1 MTSPKIVV
9 LDFGSGNIYS
19 VVNAFSQLG
28 ADVELTSDR
37 SKALEADGLVIPG
50 VGAFATV
57 MEQLNAVGAPSMV
70 DQRLSS
76 GKAVFGICVG
86 LQVMFD
92 KGNEH
97 GVETEGL
104 GQWPGEVTKLDSP
117 TLPHIGW
124 NDVSVPDGSK
134 LFEGV
139 SEEQFYFVHS
149 YGAATFVLEDETPF
163 EKPKVSWA
171 EYGSRFVA
179 AVENG
184 PLTATQFHPEKSGQA
199 GLTLLNNWLKN
210 L

>member
-1 MTSPKIVV
+1 MISHKIVV
-9 LDFGSGNIYS
+9 LDFGSGNIHS
-19 VVNAFSQLG
+19 VVSAFEQVG
-28 ADVELTSDR
+28 AKVEVTADR
-37 SKALEADGLVIPG
+37 ASALSADGLVIPG

-57 MEQLNAVGAPSMV
+57 MQQLNAVGGAGIV
-70 DQRLSS
+70 DQRLAA

-86 LQVMFD
+86 LQVMFET
-92 KGNEH
+92 GTEH

-104 GQWPGEVTKLDSP
+104 GQWPGSITKLDAP

-124 NDVSVPDGSK
+124 NDIDVPSGSK

-139 SEEQFYFVHS
+139 EDEQFYFVHS
-149 YGAATFVLEDETPF
+149 YGAATFALEEETAF
-163 EKPKVSWA
+163 EKSTVSWS

-184 PLTATQFHPEKSGQA
+184 PLSATQFHPEKSGRA
-199 GLTLLNNWLKN
+199 GLTLLSNWLKN

>member
-1 MTSPKIVV
+1 VTSPKIVV
-9 LDFGSGNIYS
+9 LDFGSGNIHS
-19 VVNAFSQLG
+19 VVNAFTQLG
-28 ADVELTSDR
+28 AEVELTADR
-37 SKALEADGLVIPG
+37 SKALQVDGIVIPG

-57 MEQLNAVGAPSMV
+57 MEQLNSVGAPSIV

-76 GKAVFGICVG
+76 GKSVFGICVG

-104 GQWPGEVTKLDSP
+104 GQWPGEVTELDSP

-124 NDVSVPDGSK
+124 NDVSVPSGSK

-149 YGAATFVLEDETPF
+149 YGAATFALEDETPF

-184 PLTATQFHPEKSGQA
+184 PLSATQFHPEKSGQA

>member
-1 MTSPKIVV
+1 VTNPKIVV
-9 LDFGSGNIYS
+9 LDFGSGNIHS
-19 VVNAFSQLG
+19 VVNAFTQLG
-28 ADVELTSDR
+28 AEVELTADR
-37 SKALEADGLVIPG
+37 SKALQADGLVIPG

-76 GKAVFGICVG
+76 GKSVFGICVG

-104 GQWPGEVTKLDSP
+104 GQWPGEVTELESP

-124 NDVSVPDGSK
+124 NDVSVPSGSK

-149 YGAATFVLEDETPF
+149 YGAATFALEDETPF

-184 PLTATQFHPEKSGQA
+184 PLSATQFHPEKSGQA

>member
-1 MTSPKIVV
+1 MTNPKIVV
-9 LDFGSGNIYS
+9 LDFGSGNIHS
-19 VVNAFSQLG
+19 VVNAFTQLG
-28 ADVELTSDR
+28 AEVELTADR
-37 SKALEADGLVIPG
+37 SKALQADGLVIPG

-76 GKAVFGICVG
+76 GKSVFGICVG

-104 GQWPGEVTKLDSP
+104 GQWPGEVTELESP

-124 NDVSVPDGSK
+124 NDVSVPSGSK

-149 YGAATFVLEDETPF
+149 YGAATFALEDETPF

-184 PLTATQFHPEKSGQA
+184 PLSATQFHPEKSGQA

>member
-1 MTSPKIVV
+1 MISPKIVV
-9 LDFGSGNIYS
+9 LDFGSGNIHS
-19 VVNAFSQLG
+19 VVSAFEHVG
-28 ADVELTSDR
+28 ANVEVTADR
-37 SKALEADGLVIPG
+37 ASALAADGLVIPG

-57 MEQLNAVGAPSMV
+57 MEKLNGVGAPGIV
-70 DQRLSS
+70 DQRLAA

-86 LQVMFD
+86 LQVMFET
-92 KGNEH
+92 GTEH

-104 GQWPGEVTKLDSP
+104 GQWPGSVTKLDAP

-124 NDVSVPDGSK
+124 NDVDVPNGSK

-139 SEEQFYFVHS
+139 EDEQFYFVHS
-149 YGAATFVLEDETPF
+149 YGAAAFALEEETAF
-163 EKPKVSWA
+163 EKPMVSWS

-184 PLTATQFHPEKSGQA
+184 PLSATQFHPEKSGKA
-199 GLTLLNNWLKN
+199 GLTLLSNWLKN

>member
-1 MTSPKIVV
+1 MTNPKIVV
-9 LDFGSGNIYS
+9 LDFGSGNIHS
-19 VVNAFSQLG
+19 VVNAFTQLG
-28 ADVELTSDR
+28 AEVELTADR
-37 SKALEADGLVIPG
+37 SKALQADGLVIPG

-76 GKAVFGICVG
+76 GKSVFGICVG

-104 GQWPGEVTKLDSP
+104 GQWPGEVTELDSP

-124 NDVSVPDGSK
+124 NDVSVPSGSK

-149 YGAATFVLEDETPF
+149 YGAATFALEDETPF

-184 PLTATQFHPEKSGQA
+184 PLSATQFHPEKSGQA

>member
-9 LDFGSGNIYS
+9 LDFGSGNIHS
-19 VVNAFSQLG
+19 VVNAFTQLG
-28 ADVELTSDR
+28 AEVELTADR
-37 SKALEADGLVIPG
+37 SKALQVDGIVIPG

-57 MEQLNAVGAPSMV
+57 MEQLNSVGAPSIV

-76 GKAVFGICVG
+76 GKSVFGICVG

-104 GQWPGEVTKLDSP
+104 GQWPGEVTELDSP

-124 NDVSVPDGSK
+124 NDVSVPSGSK

-149 YGAATFVLEDETPF
+149 YGAATFALEDETPF

-184 PLTATQFHPEKSGQA
+184 PLSATQFHPEKSGQA

>member
-1 MTSPKIVV
+1 MISPKIVV
-9 LDFGSGNIYS
+9 LDFGSGNIHS
-19 VVNAFSQLG
+19 VVSAFEEVG
-28 ADVELTSDR
+28 ATVELTSDR
-37 SKALEADGLVIPG
+37 AKALAADGLVIPG

-57 MEQLNAVGAPSMV
+57 MEQLNAVSAPSIV
-70 DQRLSS
+70 DQRLSA

-86 LQVMFD
+86 LQVMFET
-92 KGNEH
+92 GTEH

-104 GQWPGEVTKLDSP
+104 GQWPGSVTKLDAP

-124 NDVSVPDGSK
+124 NDVEVPSGSK
-134 LFEGV
+134 LFEGI

-149 YGAATFVLEDETPF
+149 YGAATFALEEETAF
-163 EKPKVSWA
+163 EKPTVSWA

-184 PLTATQFHPEKSGQA
+184 PLSATQFHPEKSGKA
-199 GLTLLNNWLKN
+199 GLTLLSNWLKN

>member
-1 MTSPKIVV
+1 VTNPKIVV
-9 LDFGSGNIYS
+9 LDFGSGNIHS
-19 VVNAFSQLG
+19 VVNAFTQLG
-28 ADVELTSDR
+28 AEVELTADR
-37 SKALEADGLVIPG
+37 SKALQADGLVIPG

-57 MEQLNAVGAPSMV
+57 MDQLNKVGAPSMV

-76 GKAVFGICVG
+76 GKSVFGICVG

-104 GQWPGEVTKLDSP
+104 GQWPGEVTELESP

-124 NDVSVPDGSK
+124 NDVSVPSGSK

-149 YGAATFVLEDETPF
+149 YGAATFALEDETPF

-184 PLTATQFHPEKSGQA
+184 PLSATQFHPEKSGQA

>member
-1 MTSPKIVV
+1 MISPKIVV
-9 LDFGSGNIYS
+9 LDFGSGNIHS
-19 VVNAFSQLG
+19 VVSAFEQVG
-28 ADVELTSDR
+28 AKVEVTADR
-37 SKALEADGLVIPG
+37 ASTLSADGLVIPG

-57 MEQLNAVGAPSMV
+57 MEQLNAVGGAGIV
-70 DQRLSS
+70 DQRLAA

-86 LQVMFD
+86 LQVMFET
-92 KGNEH
+92 GTEH

-104 GQWPGEVTKLDSP
+104 GQWPGSITKLDAP

-124 NDVSVPDGSK
+124 NDIDVPSGSK

-139 SEEQFYFVHS
+139 EDEQFYFVHS
-149 YGAATFVLEDETPF
+149 YGAATFALEEETAF
-163 EKPKVSWA
+163 EKPTVSWS

-184 PLTATQFHPEKSGQA
+184 PLSATQFHPEKSGIA
-199 GLTLLNNWLKN
+199 GSTLLSNWLKN

>member
-1 MTSPKIVV
+1 MISPKIVV
-9 LDFGSGNIYS
+9 LDFGSGNIHS
-19 VVNAFSQLG
+19 VVSAFEQVG
-28 ADVELTSDR
+28 ANVEVTADR
-37 SKALEADGLVIPG
+37 ASAISADGLVIPG

-57 MEQLNAVGAPSMV
+57 MQQLNAVGGAGIV
-70 DQRLSS
+70 DQRLAA

-86 LQVMFD
+86 LQVMFET
-92 KGNEH
+92 GTEH

-104 GQWPGEVTKLDSP
+104 GQWPGSITKLDAP

-124 NDVSVPDGSK
+124 NDIDVPSGSK

-139 SEEQFYFVHS
+139 EDEQFYFVHS
-149 YGAATFVLEDETPF
+149 YGAATFILEEETAF
-163 EKPKVSWA
+163 EKPTVSWS

-184 PLTATQFHPEKSGQA
+184 PLSATQFHPEKSGRA
-199 GLTLLNNWLKN
+199 GLTLLSNWLKN

>member
-1 MTSPKIVV
+1 MTNPKIVV
-9 LDFGSGNIYS
+9 LDFGSGNIHS
-19 VVNAFSQLG
+19 VVNAFTQLG
-28 ADVELTSDR
+28 AEVELTADR
-37 SKALEADGLVIPG
+37 SKALQADGLVIPG

-57 MEQLNAVGAPSMV
+57 MEQLNAVGAPRIV

-92 KGNEH
+92 QGNEH

-104 GQWPGEVTKLDSP
+104 GQWPGEVTELDSP

-124 NDVSVPDGSK
+124 NDVSVPVGSK

-139 SEEQFYFVHS
+139 SGEQFYFVHS
-149 YGAATFVLEDETPF
+149 YGAATFALEDETPF

-184 PLTATQFHPEKSGQA
+184 PLSATQFHPEKSGQA